1 MKNSVQLHE
10 IGQSFWLDNIDRRA
24 LINGEMEK
32 KVHDGIVWGVTSNPS
47 IFQKAITS
55 SHVYQS
61 HIQAMSWLG
70 LNTQKIYEELVI
82 RDIRDT
88 ADILIPV
95 YEITGRKDGYVSIE
109 VDPDLADK
117 AEETAAEAERLWKLV
132 DRPNVM
138 IKIPATDAGI
148 FAIRETI
155 GKGINVNIT
164 LIFSVNRY
172 REVIDAYFSGLERRI
187 ASSLEISGIHSVA
200 SFFISRIDSKV
211 DKIMEDMIKN
221 DAGDVEK
228 ISENLG
234 KAAISNALMAYE
246 EFQKSI
252 ATDRYKS
259 LQENGANTQR
269 PLWASTST
277 KNPNYSDILY
287 VQELVLPD
295 TVNTMPDATLLD
307 FLDHG
312 EPKQIDY
319 VKSIEKAR
327 DLMDFLRSVHIDLE
341 KVTNELERE
350 GVEAFSASQEKLL
363 EDIESLRAR
372 FVNEISVF
380 TDVSFR
386 EVKKLQNNEFT
397 NRLCAHDVDLWP
409 ADEAGKKEIAN
420 RLDWLEAPLQDLEI
434 VQQATALREE
444 LIHAGFTHTVVLGMG
459 GSSLAPEVF
468 GKLARAYGIT
478 GGLDLSILDSTSPD
492 QVLAKRNEIP
502 LDKTIFFVSSK
513 SGGTSEMDAAYRYFW
528 HGLEEIG
535 VKNPG
540 SHFIAITDPG
550 TTLEKLADE
559 KKFRKCFRANPN
571 VGGRYSALIEFGL
584 IPAAIA
590 GIDGEKLLRTARNMM
605 VDCSSNK
612 SSITNP
618 GILLGTLL
626 ATAYAAGR
634 DKLTII
640 ADNSLVPIGA
650 WIEQLI
656 AESSGKE
663 GKGILPVADE
673 PLMDPEKYGNDRFFV
688 YLNSD
693 NEHKQFVDLLE
704 TLGHPVINF
713 PIDDIYQLGAEFYRW
728 EMATATA
735 CSIIEVNAFD
745 QPNVQLSK
753 SITKGMIS
761 EYKKNQVI
769 REGEPMFSDNSISIF
784 SEHLGLENLS
794 NASSILREFLG
805 LAGEESY
812 IAINAFVE
820 RNEANAE
827 RLQSFRR
834 KLIESTG
841 LATTLGFGPRFL
853 HSTGQLHKG
862 GKNNGLFILITVESS
877 DDLDIPSEGMT
888 FGTLLMAQAIG
899 DMRAL
904 QQQNRRVLRIHFHG
918 NSFEKV
924 DLSELI

>member
-24 LINGEMEK
+24 LINGELDK
-32 KVHDGIVWGVTSNPS
+32 KVHDGKIWGVTSNPS

-55 SHVYQS
+55 SNVYQFY
-61 HIQAMSWLG
+61 IQAMSWLG
-70 LNTQKIYEELVI
+70 LNDQKIYEELVI

-88 ADILIPV
+88 ADILMPV

-155 GKGINVNIT
+155 AKGINVNIT

-277 KNPNYSDILY
+277 KNPKYSDILY

-295 TVNTMPDATLLD
+295 TVNTMPNDTLLD

-312 EPKQIDY
+312 EPKQIDFE
-319 VKSIEKAR
+319 KSIEKAR
-327 DLMDFLRSVHIDLE
+327 NLMDFLRSVQIDLE
-341 KVTNELERE
+341 KVTTELERE

-363 EDIESLRAR
+363 KDIESLRAQ
-372 FVNEISVF
+372 FLIEIPGF
-380 TDVSFR
+380 TDVIFR
-386 EVKKLQNNEFT
+386 EVKKLQNTDFA

-409 ADEAGKKEIAN
+409 ADEVGKEEIAN
-420 RLDWLEAPLQDLEI
+420 RLDWLEAPIQDLRI
-434 VQQATALREE
+434 IQQAAALREE

-468 GKLARAYGIT
+468 GKLARDYGIT
-478 GGLDLSILDSTSPD
+478 GGLDLSILDSTSPV
-492 QVLAKRNEIP
+492 QVLAKRSEIP
-502 LDKTIFFVSSK
+502 LDKIIFFVSSK
-513 SGGTSEMDAAYRYFW
+513 SGGTSEMDASYRYFW
-528 HGLEEIG
+528 HELEEIG
-535 VKNPG
+535 VKTPG
-540 SHFIAITDPG
+540 DHFIAITDPG
-550 TTLEKLADE
+550 TPLDMLANQ
-559 KKFRKCFRANPN
+559 KNFRKCFRANPN

-584 IPAAIA
+584 VPAVIA
-590 GIDGEKLLRTARNMM
+590 GIDGEKLLRTSRNMM
-605 VDCSSNK
+605 VDCSNYK

-626 ATAYAAGR
+626 AAAYSVGR

-693 NEHKQFVDLLE
+693 NEYKQFVDSLI
-704 TLGHPVINF
+704 TLDHPVVNL
-713 PIDDIYQLGAEFYRW
+713 PIDDLYQLGAEFYRW

-735 CSIIEVNAFD
+735 CSIIGVNAFD

-769 REGEPMFSDNSISIF
+769 REGEPMFSGNSISIF
-784 SEHLGLENLS
+784 SEHLGLENLP
-794 NASSILREFLG
+794 NASFILREFLS

-812 IAINAFVE
+812 IAINAFID
-820 RNEANAE
+820 RNEINKSQ
-827 RLQSFRR
+827 LQFFRK
-834 KLIESTG
+834 KLMESTG

-862 GKNNGLFILITVESS
+862 GKNNGLFIIITVEACE
-877 DDLDIPSEGMT
+877 DIDIPDEGMT
-888 FGTLLMAQAIG
+888 FGKLLLAQAIG

-904 QQQNRRVLRIHFHG
+904 QQQNRRVLRLHFHG
-918 NSFEKV
+918 NDFGK
-924 DLSELI
+924 DNLGELI